1 MRCGIL
7 GGLFL
12 LGTAVGDGGEVV
24 RVAVCWFCAPR
35 ISGIIS
41 DRSNLYV
48 RGDRMRILNFVS
60 GTLNC
65 TYVCRWRPVKKM
77 SCMLVLPP
85 RT

>member
-12 LGTAVGDGGEVV
+12 LGTAVVGDGGKLFELQ
-24 RVAVCWFCAPR
+24 CAGFVHL

-41 DRSNLYV
+41 GRSNLYV
-48 RGDRMRILNFVS
+48 RGDRTHVLNFIS
-60 GTLNC
+60 GILNC